1 MVITMILRATIL
13 ASCVITL
20 AKLVL
25 LSVSAHHVISI
36 TKEFTTVQADIV
48 PALQDFMMMEAT
60 NLAFLALTTVLH
72 ALTRL
77 FA

>member
-1 MVITMILRATIL
+1 MMILRATIL

-25 LSVSAHHVISI
+25 LSLSVHHVISI
-36 TKEFTTVQADIV
+36 IKEFTMVQADIV

-60 NLAFLALTTVLH
+60 SLAFLALTTVLH

>member
-1 MVITMILRATIL
+1 M
-13 ASCVITL
+13 
-20 AKLVL
+20 
-25 LSVSAHHVISI
+25 
-36 TKEFTTVQADIV
+36 VQADIV

-60 NLAFLALTTVLH
+60 SLAFLALTTVLH